1 MLDKNVSNI
10 NKDGFGWF
18 SDDSKWFLI
27 LNDSRSDMQ
36 QTTVT
41 MLARNMIW
49 YYSVENT
56 II

>member
-18 SDDSKWFLI
+18 SD
-27 LNDSRSDMQ
+27 NDYRSDMQ

-56 II
+56 IM